1 MKVCGWLAASNLL
14 LLLKGG
20 LFMEKLAKA
29 LGVDQDELK
38 ISIRKV
44 ADKIV
49 IKEDLAAY
57 KKEHKKSKQ

>member
-1 MKVCGWLAASNLL
+1 
-14 LLLKGG
+14 
-20 LFMEKLAKA
+20 MEKLAKA